1 MKNKNNYWVSPDG
14 DDWKAQRQGAD
25 RASRV
30 FDTQR
35 EAEDY
40 ARNVLQNN
48 GGGELITQNREGKIR
63 SKDTIN
69 TIDPNPPKDKEH

>member
-1 MKNKNNYWVSPDG
+1 MKKSNYWVSPDTNG
-14 DDWKAQRQGAD
+14 WKAQREGAE

-48 GGGELITQNREGKIR
+48 SGGELITQSQHGPIR

-69 TIDPNPPKDKEH
+69 SNNPNPPRDTEH